1 MPESKPTARLLAAA
15 KPRGNTVTATFEN
28 WFMVFVVVMTLAVM
42 IQMGI
47 FIAMFLG
54 TRQFQ
59 RKIEKLIDR
68 DVQPLLGEARSL
80 IADGRKTVANLNA
93 TTEDIAGFAHT
104 QSGRLD
110 GLFGEAV
117 ERARLQLVRADDIFT
132 DALSRVEMTT
142 EQVHQTVTGPI
153 REIQAILAGVRTA
166 FEFLG
171 GKRRPRGPVQ
181 RSTADE
187 EMFI

>member
-1 MPESKPTARLLAAA
+1 MTSS
-15 KPRGNTVTATFEN
+15 FEN
-28 WFMVFVVVMTLAVM
+28 WFMVFVVVMTLAVT

-47 FIAMFLG
+47 LAAMFLG
-54 TRQFQ
+54 MRRLQM
-59 RKIEKLIDR
+59 KIETLLDR

-93 TTEDIAGFAHT
+93 TTEEVSNFART
-104 QSGRLD
+104 QTGRLD
-110 GLFGEAV
+110 GLFAEAV

-142 EQVHQTVTGPI
+142 EQVHRTITGPI
-153 REIQAILAGVRTA
+153 REIQAVLAGVRTA

-171 GKRRPRGPVQ
+171 GRRRPRGPVQ